1 MSTPPVV
8 SHQYT
13 PEDLLTMPDGH
24 HFDLVDG
31 HLVERHMGA
40 DRICSLRWCRP
51 TICLGSRSAGDGIP
65 PGRGAVAVGVLS

>member
-1 MSTPPVV
+1 MSTPTVV

-31 HLVERHMGA
+31 YLVERHM
-40 DRICSLRWCRP
+40 
-51 TICLGSRSAGDGIP
+51 
-65 PGRGAVAVGVLS
+65 